1 MEPPNDGRQT
11 AKSLGRYHAGIDDE
25 TTLLDRVRTSGRSVA
40 VYDVS
45 NPAILAASSLAREQ
59 LGFVDV
65 ELSEVDIV
73 DRARDPESVR
83 RLLALICDGELK
95 EWKVRSWLRTPDG
108 GGSWDFATGHAID
121 VGSRRFGLVSYPVP
135 YAQLENLSPREIDI
149 VARILRGERVPTI
162 ARSLY
167 LSAST
172 VRNHLSSIYRKVGV
186 HSQVELIEALQPAH
200 YPTPPEVQP

>member
-1 MEPPNDGRQT
+1 
-11 AKSLGRYHAGIDDE
+11 
-25 TTLLDRVRTSGRSVA
+25 
-40 VYDVS
+40 
-45 NPAILAASSLAREQ
+45 
-59 LGFVDV
+59 
-65 ELSEVDIV
+65 
-73 DRARDPESVR
+73 
-83 RLLALICDGELK
+83 
-95 EWKVRSWLRTPDG
+95 
-108 GGSWDFATGHAID
+108 
-121 VGSRRFGLVSYPVP
+121 VSYPVP